1 MFAVAFSVDDV
12 AAAGL
17 ARGQPAGAAGWL
29 TTQDYI
35 DVQQRHATYDGAVH
49 AVRAREKLVTN
60 TQGWRWKRTP
70 TCLYSEGDLSV

>member
-1 MFAVAFSVDDV
+1 MFAVAFSAYV

-17 ARGQPAGAAGWL
+17 ARGQPGGGRVV
-29 TTQDYI
+29 DDEDCV
-35 DVQQRHATYDGAVH
+35 DVPKRHATYDGAVH
-49 AVRAREKLVTN
+49 AVRAREKLVKN